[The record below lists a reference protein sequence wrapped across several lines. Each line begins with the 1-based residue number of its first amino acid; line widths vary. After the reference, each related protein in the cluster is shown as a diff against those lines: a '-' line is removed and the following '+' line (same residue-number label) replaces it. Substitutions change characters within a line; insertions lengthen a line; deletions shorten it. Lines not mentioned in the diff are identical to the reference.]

1 MTAPRPLPVN
11 SPSPARTTG
20 EDATPTA
27 PPTVAGDREGAARQG
42 VVVALRPKPRPTR
55 QRYPVGG
62 LHVIAPPRRTPRA
75 RSWCVCGRD
84 RTTTGTTAV
93 LALVAEHA
101 DHRTTC
107 PRLNPATE
115 GRAAA

>member
-1 MTAPRPLPVN
+1 MTAPPPLSVN
-11 SPSPARTTG
+11 SPTPARTTG
-20 EDATPTA
+20 EDATSAAPATA
-27 PPTVAGDREGAARQG
+27 VGEPEGAARKG
-42 VVVALRPKPRPTR
+42 VVVALRPRPRPTG

-62 LHVIAPPRRTPRA
+62 LHVIAPPHRAPRA

-84 RTTTGTTAV
+84 HTATGTTAV
-93 LALVAEHA
+93 LALVAEHTE
-101 DHRTTC
+101 HRTAC

>member
-1 MTAPRPLPVN
+1 MTAPRPLPLN
-11 SPSPARTTG
+11 SPTPTTPTG
-20 EDATPTA
+20 EDAVPSA
-27 PPTVAGDREGAARQG
+27 PPTAGGEPEGAARKG
-42 VVVALRPKPRPTR
+42 VVVALRPKPRPTG
-55 QRYPVGG
+55 QRYQVGG

-84 RTTTGTTAV
+84 RTATGTAAV
-93 LALVAEHA
+93 LALVAEHT

-107 PRLNPATE
+107 PRPATE